1 LPPVPGPHRIVLFH
15 SALGLRPAVLEWADR
30 LRAAGHTVEAPDSFD
45 GEVFDDLDAGMRKRD
60 EVGVPSLIG
69 RANAAVADLPPEL
82 VYMGFSMGASAAEF
96 LAATRP
102 RAIAAVLMHGAAPVA
117 EMGGE
122 AWPAGVPV
130 QVHHAVDDPWV
141 EAAEVEGL
149 RADVEAA
156 GAAFE
161 VFTYPGKLH
170 LFADTDGP
178 EFDRDSA
185 TLMFERV
192 VDFLERI

>member
-1 LPPVPGPHRIVLFH
+1 VPRVPRRIALFH

-45 GEVFDDLDAGMRKRD
+45 GEIFDDLDAGLRKRD
-60 EVGVPSLIG
+60 ELGIPELIA
-69 RANAAVADLPPEL
+69 RANAAVADLPPDL
-82 VYMGFSMGASAAEF
+82 AYMGFSLGAAAAEY

-102 RAIAAVLMHGAAPVA
+102 GAVAAVLMHGADPVA

-122 AWPAGVPV
+122 RWPAGVPA
-130 QVHHAVDDPWV
+130 QVHYAREDPWV
-141 EAAEVEGL
+141 DAAEVAAF

-156 GAAFE
+156 GGEFE
-161 VFTYPGKLH
+161 EFVYPGAGH

-185 TLMFERV
+185 TLMFDRV
-192 VDFLERI
+192 VEFLERI

>member
-1 LPPVPGPHRIVLFH
+1 VPGPRRIVLFH

-60 EVGVPSLIG
+60 EVGVPGLIA
-69 RANAAVADLPPEL
+69 RADAAVAGLPPEL
-82 VYMGFSMGASAAEF
+82 VYMGFSMGASAAEY

-102 RAIAAVLMHGAAPVA
+102 GAVAAALMHGAAPVA
-117 EMGGE
+117 EMGAD
-122 AWPAGVPV
+122 AWPAAVPV

-156 GAAFE
+156 GAEFGE
-161 VFTYPGKLH
+161 FTYPGSAH

-185 TLMFERV
+185 SLMFERV
-192 VDFLERI
+192 VEFLERI